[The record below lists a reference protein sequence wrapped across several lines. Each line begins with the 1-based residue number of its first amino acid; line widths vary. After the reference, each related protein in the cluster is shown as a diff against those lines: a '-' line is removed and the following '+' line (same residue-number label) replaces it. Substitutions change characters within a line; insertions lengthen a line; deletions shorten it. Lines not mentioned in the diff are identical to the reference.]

1 MPKLIQK
8 LREPEDDPIAR
19 MKKTNPNFYM
29 TKEEEERFLI
39 NYRKRK
45 EEREQKKKENENK

>member
-1 MPKLIQK
+1 
-8 LREPEDDPIAR
+8 
-19 MKKTNPNFYM
+19 MKKTNPDFYM

-45 EEREQKKKENENK
+45 EERERKQKEDKNE

>member
-1 MPKLIQK
+1 MPKVIQEFS
-8 LREPEDDPIAR
+8 EPEEDPIAE
-19 MKKTNPNFYM
+19 MKKTNPDFYM

-45 EEREQKKKENENK
+45 EERERKQKEDKNE